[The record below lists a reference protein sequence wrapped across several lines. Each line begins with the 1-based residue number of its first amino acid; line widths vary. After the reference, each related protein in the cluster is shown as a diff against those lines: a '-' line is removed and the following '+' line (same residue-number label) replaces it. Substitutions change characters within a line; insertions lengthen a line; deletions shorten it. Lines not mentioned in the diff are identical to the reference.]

1 MSSEGKQSARG
12 IEPAGRLLA
21 AESRK
26 LREDGTVNIPEEILD
41 GLEIDPQCDEI
52 YPTVFG
58 YSNGTLT
65 VQFDLEKQ

>member
-1 MSSEGKQSARG
+1 MSSEGTHSARG

-26 LREDGTVNIPEEILD
+26 LRGDGTVNIPEEILN
-41 GLEIDPQCDEI
+41 GLDIDPESDEM

-65 VQFDLEKQ
+65 VQFDLG